1 MKAGGL
7 LFLFAGWVIVLGAVC
22 LLRSRSA
29 IGIFAAAGMA
39 VELLGL
45 ALTVRSHAGGGRRP

>member
-7 LFLFAGWVIVLGAVC
+7 LFLLAGWVIVLGALW

-39 VELLGL
+39 VELMGL
-45 ALTVRSHAGGGRRP
+45 ALAARSHMGGGRRP